1 MRTLTRLLRRILE
14 ECRSIARALVEML
27 SDYLAGLERSARV
40 MRTRNSPL
48 HAQAYHAL
56 LLWLPTAVPPERHDE
71 AVAAFD
77 LLIDQGIDPSTALA
91 VIMHDRV
98 W

>member
-1 MRTLTRLLRRILE
+1 MRTLTRLLHRILE
-14 ECRSIARALVEML
+14 ECRTLTRALVEML
-27 SDYLAGLERSARV
+27 SDYLASLERSARV

-56 LLWLPTAVPPERHDE
+56 LLWLPTAVPPERYDE

>member
-14 ECRSIARALVEML
+14 ECRTLTRALVDEVHA
-27 SDYLAGLERSARV
+27 YLASLERSARV

>member
-14 ECRSIARALVEML
+14 ECRTIARALVEML
-27 SDYLAGLERSARV
+27 SDYLASLERSARV

-77 LLIDQGIDPSTALA
+77 LPIDKGIDPSTPLA